1 MNKTTYFLI
10 PLLLSLLL
18 TAGGASAEAPVSSIE
33 RKHHQ
38 PWEPDVGYTQAVRVG
53 NTLYLSGVTSDG
65 SSFADQL
72 DNVYKTIK
80 TILLEFDVTTDSIV
94 KETIFTTDIE
104 ALKEAGEVRKQHF
117 KYKRYPAS
125 TWVQIDRLF
134 MPEFLVEVEV
144 IVEIPETK

>member
-18 TAGGASAEAPVSSIE
+18 TIGIASAEEAASSIE

-38 PWEPDVGYTQAVRVG
+38 AWEPDVGYTQVVRVG

-80 TILLEFDVTTDSIV
+80 TILSEFDVTTDSIV

-117 KYKRYPAS
+117 KNKRYPAS

-134 MPEFLVEVEV
+134 MPEFRVEVEV
-144 IVEIPETK
+144 IVELPETK